1 MCFQCMI
8 LMCEMYKLWRN
19 EFCTIFIS
27 KLGNAKFFMGHPKF
41 LPSKTCLPPNIH
53 IVYGF
58 CLDRKVRENDFSY
71 HLPKFENST
80 KNSKIH

>member
-8 LMCEMYKLWRN
+8 LVCKMYKLWMN

-27 KLGNAKFFMGHPKF
+27 KSGDDKF
-41 LPSKTCLPPNIH
+41 LMGQPKLLSSKTCWPTNIH

-58 CLDRKVRENDFSY
+58 CLDRKVKENDFSY

-80 KNSKIH
+80 KNSRIQ